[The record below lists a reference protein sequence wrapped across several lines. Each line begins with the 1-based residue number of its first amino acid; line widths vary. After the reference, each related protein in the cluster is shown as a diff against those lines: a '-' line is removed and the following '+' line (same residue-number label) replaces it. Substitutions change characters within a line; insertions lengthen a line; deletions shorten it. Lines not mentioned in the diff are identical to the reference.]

1 MILHLLI
8 NYTYYHIIKTRTY
21 WYIFYI
27 IDIPVNEADKHGN
40 LAILVTSG
48 GGHVGYLDTFW
59 PFTNN
64 NFMLKLIQQY
74 FEAIMV
80 DKNYEKFVNL

>member
-1 MILHLLI
+1 MLLRF
-8 NYTYYHIIKTRTY
+8 T
-21 WYIFYI
+21 
-27 IDIPVNEADKHGN
+27 DIPVNEADQHDN

-48 GGHVGYLDTFW
+48 GGHVGYMDTFW

-74 FEAIMV
+74 FDAIML
-80 DKNYEKFVNL
+80 DKNYERFPNL